1 MYLLTTSS
9 LSEYGCIKGTR
20 KFEEVKSLYSTDMT
34 GVYSGGLVYEY
45 SEEGTKYGL
54 VTISTDG
61 KSVDEG
67 SDFAALKSAFAGTSA
82 PTGDGGY
89 RSTGSASECPSKSS
103 TWNVTISSDQL
114 PKFPDD
120 ASDYLKNGAGDGVGL
135 KGAGSQSS
143 GSKST
148 DLASAASGAVTS
160 GAAAAAAASSTGAA
174 STIRPGEFSFAPLVC
189 GMVVLVSSLFGGALL
204 L

>member
-1 MYLLTTSS
+1 
-9 LSEYGCIKGTR
+9 
-20 KFEEVKSLYSTDMT
+20 MT

-54 VTISTDG
+54 VTISSDG
-61 KSVDEG
+61 KTVDEG
-67 SDFAALKSAFAGTSA
+67 SDFAALKSALAGTAA

-89 RSTGSASECPSKSS
+89 KSTGSASECPSESS

-114 PKFPDD
+114 PKFPSD
-120 ASDYLKNGAGDGVGL
+120 ASDYLKNGAGSGVGL
-135 KGAGSQSS
+135 TGAGSQSS

-160 GAAAAAAASSTGAA
+160 GAVAAAASSTGAA